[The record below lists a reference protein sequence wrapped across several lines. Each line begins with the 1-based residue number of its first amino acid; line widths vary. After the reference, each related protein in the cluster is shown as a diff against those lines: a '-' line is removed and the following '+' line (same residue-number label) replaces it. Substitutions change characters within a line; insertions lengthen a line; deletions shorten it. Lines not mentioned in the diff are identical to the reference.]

1 MGGDTRRWRIGS
13 RAEEG
18 GEAFSFDAMLNDAH
32 HTPSNNPGPARATHD
47 RHAQPAP
54 RPRRDTAFG
63 HDSGVKSATRAL
75 EVIELFAVRREAL
88 SVSEIAGALEIP
100 QSSSSVLLQAMRK
113 AGFIDRNRQTRKY
126 LPSIRSV
133 FLGNSIYDTLF
144 QRGSFLRALDTLS
157 DATGANVRLG
167 VLNGI
172 HVRYAHI
179 SWPGG
184 HPGLRHLRPGML
196 IPICQDA
203 LGRMLLVGAGE
214 REARG
219 IVRHANADAP
229 PDVPPVNVE
238 DFMASLAECRGNGH
252 AECLDFATH
261 GECVLAVQLP
271 APFGVPAAI
280 GLGVAA
286 ARLVSERAQL
296 LEALRAIADAW
307 SPQGIQRRP
316 ANACD

>member
-1 MGGDTRRWRIGS
+1 
-13 RAEEG
+13 
-18 GEAFSFDAMLNDAH
+18 MLNDAH
-32 HTPSNNPGPARATHD
+32 HTPSNDAGPARATHD

-54 RPRRDTAFG
+54 RPRRDTAFS

-133 FLGNSIYDTLF
+133 FLGNWIHDTLF

-167 VLNGI
+167 VRNGI

-184 HPGLRHLRPGML
+184 HPDLTHLRPGML

-219 IVRHANADAP
+219 IVRHANADARP
-229 PDVPPVNVE
+229 TSRRSMSRISWRRCPSAVA
-238 DFMASLAECRGNGH
+238 MATPNAS
-252 AECLDFATH
+252 T
-261 GECVLAVQLP
+261 
-271 APFGVPAAI
+271 
-280 GLGVAA
+280 
-286 ARLVSERAQL
+286 S
-296 LEALRAIADAW
+296 
-307 SPQGIQRRP
+307 RRP
-316 ANACD
+316 ANAFLPCSFRLPLASPPQSASAWRRRGW